1 MTIVGV
7 HKDPVA
13 RTLTITSEYG
23 EPPDRVWRMWSDPRR
38 LERWWG
44 PPGYPATVDEH
55 DVRPGGRVLFFVT
68 GPDGARRFARWEVR
82 VVEAPERLE
91 FDLIDP
97 DVPVITIRVRITAM
111 NAGSRMVIEATFPS
125 GEAMDELLLMGF
137 AEGLS
142 AAVEQLDDHL

>member
-1 MTIVGV
+1 MTIIGV
-7 HKDPVA
+7 HKDPAA
-13 RTLTITSEYG
+13 RTLTITSEFG

-44 PPGYPATVDEH
+44 PPGYPATFVDH
-55 DVRPGGRVLFFVT
+55 DFRPGGRVSFFVT

-82 VVEAPERLE
+82 AVEPPEQLE

-97 DVPVITIRVRITAM
+97 DVPVFTIRVRMTAID
-111 NAGSRMVIEATFPS
+111 AGTRMVIEATFPS

-142 AAVEQLDDHL
+142 AAIGQLEDQL